1 MQRIE
6 MLLMHNEEPD
16 TPLRKQHYKHTSKPE
31 KKIEDLR
38 VFFFLALCVRSSTLI
53 YVLNK

>member
-1 MQRIE
+1 

>member
-1 MQRIE
+1 

-31 KKIEDLR
+31 EKKSKTSG
-38 VFFFLALCVRSSTLI
+38 FSFFLALCVRSSTLI